1 MTLIVNHLEKK
12 IDEKQVLAD
21 ISFELNPGEI
31 LGIVGRNGVG
41 KTTLFRTMM
50 NHYLPDN
57 GSVAIDGEAIT
68 DSRDKFAQIFYLDQ
82 STNPIYQSTPIK
94 IGKYYQILYPNF
106 DMNKYNQLLEKYQL
120 PTKRSYRQF
129 SKGMQGLFNIILGIC
144 SNAEFLI
151 LDEPFDGLDII
162 VKKQVLRLLLN
173 EVGLSNRG
181 ILVSSHNL
189 VELETLLDRALILK
203 DGEIVNEYNLEEVR
217 VSMKKMQMVFSNKNI
232 PNIIKENATILSVR
246 GRVVIGLFKE
256 LTPELEEQIH
266 DLQPV
271 LFEELPI
278 TLEDLFSSNLTNESD
293 FQLFE

>member
-1 MTLIVNHLEKK
+1 
-12 IDEKQVLAD
+12 
-21 ISFELNPGEI
+21 
-31 LGIVGRNGVG
+31 
-41 KTTLFRTMM
+41 
-50 NHYLPDN
+50 
-57 GSVAIDGEAIT
+57 
-68 DSRDKFAQIFYLDQ
+68 
-82 STNPIYQSTPIK
+82 
-94 IGKYYQILYPNF
+94 
-106 DMNKYNQLLEKYQL
+106 
-120 PTKRSYRQF
+120 
-129 SKGMQGLFNIILGIC
+129 MQGLFNIILGIC